1 MRTLEVGHDGGAAFA
16 AAHTWAG
23 ENMTA
28 NAVTMRDVARLAGVS
43 VATVSFVINGSKPV
57 LDETRERVER
67 AMAEA
72 GYRRNVI
79 ARALASKRTRVVGLL
94 YPTAQRAVQG
104 SAFQFFTSAAA
115 EAQAQGYTLV
125 VSPTVGSDS
134 ELSELT
140 GAGLIEGLV
149 VMEVHAEDSR
159 VRFLQ
164 AQGVPFALVGRTADV
179 TGIAYVDIDF
189 DATVADALARLTALG
204 HRDVLLLDTVT
215 DADDI
220 GGYAPPLRVR
230 AAFERIGRELGM
242 RTAAFGAARTADAGF
257 AAAGRLVAQYGSATA
272 VLVHDELLA
281 AGFVAGLRAL
291 GVRVPED
298 ISVGLIDSTADI
310 ASMIDPRLDVWAVPG
325 EQLGRQGVAALIDVL
340 DRGTV
345 APSAQNLVACRHV
358 AGASLAT
365 PRSGALRP
373 PSGAR

>member
-1 MRTLEVGHDGGAAFA
+1 MA
-16 AAHTWAG
+16 
-23 ENMTA
+23 N

-57 LDETRERVER
+57 SEETRQRVEA
-67 AMAEA
+67 AMAQA

-79 ARALASKRTRVVGLL
+79 ARALASRRTRVIGLL
-94 YPTAQRAVQG
+94 YPTGERAVQG

-115 EAQAQGYTLV
+115 QAQAQGYTLV
-125 VSPTVGSDS
+125 VSPTVGSDA
-134 ELSELT
+134 ELGELT

-149 VMEVHAEDSR
+149 VMEVWAQDPR
-159 VRFLQ
+159 VDFLRSN
-164 AQGVPFALVGRTADV
+164 GVPFALVGRTDDV
-179 TGIAYVDIDF
+179 SGIAYVDIDF
-189 DATVADALARLTALG
+189 EATVADALARLRALG

-215 DADDI
+215 DPDDH

-230 AAFERIGRELGM
+230 AAFERTGQELGM

-257 AAAGRLVAQYGSATA
+257 AAAGRLVAQHGAVTA

-291 GVRVPED
+291 GTRVPED
-298 ISVGLIDSTADI
+298 VSVGLIDSTVEI

-325 EQLGRQGVAALIDVL
+325 EQLGRQGVSALIDVL
-340 DRGTV
+340 ERGSV

-358 AGASLAT
+358 AGASLAA
-365 PRSGALRP
+365 PRPGVLSRP
-373 PSGAR
+373 GESH

>member
-1 MRTLEVGHDGGAAFA
+1 MAT
-16 AAHTWAG
+16 
-23 ENMTA
+23 

-57 LDETRERVER
+57 TEETRQRVER

-79 ARALASKRTRVVGLL
+79 ARALASKRTRVIGLL

-115 EAQAQGYTLV
+115 QAQVQGYTLV
-125 VSPTVGSDS
+125 VSPTVGSDA
-134 ELSELT
+134 ELGELT

-149 VMEVHAEDSR
+149 VMEVHADDAR
-159 VRFLQ
+159 VAYLR

-189 DATVADALARLTALG
+189 DETVTDALARLQALG

-215 DADDI
+215 DPEDV

-230 AAFERIGRELGM
+230 SAFGRIGAERGM

-257 AAAGRLVAQYGSATA
+257 AAAGRLVAQHPRVTA

-298 ISVGLIDSTADI
+298 LSVGLIDSTPEI

-325 EQLGRQGVAALIDVL
+325 EELGREGVAALIDVL
-340 DRGTV
+340 ERGSV

-358 AGASLAT
+358 AGASLAA
-365 PRSGALRP
+365 PRVGVLHQP
-373 PSGAR
+373 GAR